1 MEVKGF
7 SVRELV
13 LCAFFVALTAVGARI
28 RVPVPVV
35 PFTLQFLFTTLAG
48 LTLGARGG
56 AAAVGVYILLGL
68 AGVPVF
74 AEGGGPAYILQPTF
88 GYLVGFAAGAWISG
102 RVARA
107 GAPSFR
113 RFLFASFAGLG
124 AVYGCGMLY
133 CWLVSNFVLGT
144 PIALGPLVLYCFV
157 LAVPGDLLLC
167 FVSAQIAVRVLE
179 RRAIFNVR
187 P

>member
-74 AEGGGPAYILQPTF
+74 A
-88 GYLVGFAAGAWISG
+88 
-102 RVARA
+102 
-107 GAPSFR
+107 
-113 RFLFASFAGLG
+113 
-124 AVYGCGMLY
+124 
-133 CWLVSNFVLGT
+133 
-144 PIALGPLVLYCFV
+144 
-157 LAVPGDLLLC
+157 
-167 FVSAQIAVRVLE
+167 
-179 RRAIFNVR
+179 
-187 P
+187 